1 MTTAQRMRFLE
12 RVKGN
17 VRINVIIDVGRKRTA
32 KDANIN
38 ANDKFLVNEEDKCE
52 IPRRRWQTRPRPV
65 IKRASSQ
72 RSFERIGKRSCQRK
86 PIPD

>member
-1 MTTAQRMRFLE
+1 MRFLE

-52 IPRRRWQTRPRPV
+52 IPRRRW
-65 IKRASSQ
+65 
-72 RSFERIGKRSCQRK
+72 
-86 PIPD
+86 